1 MSLRQSDTQAMRASA
16 TILLLPASH
25 SFVCGFVTQHP
36 SNGRPSSAGGAGIH
50 GATNHVSANRA
61 PSNAH
66 VDSHPSSTSLLLSE
80 YLDDESSYAFFQQ
93 RTSPS
98 LSNPNKYTLK
108 DDDKRDVV
116 RKWLLFHLPKLKP
129 RDVEEYTKVLM
140 GDGFDSAEMLTEVR
154 GDDLGFMKVVSGVVL
169 QMHSSALFML

>member
-1 MSLRQSDTQAMRASA
+1 M
-16 TILLLPASH
+16 
-25 SFVCGFVTQHP
+25 
-36 SNGRPSSAGGAGIH
+36 
-50 GATNHVSANRA
+50 
-61 PSNAH
+61 
-66 VDSHPSSTSLLLSE
+66 
-80 YLDDESSYAFFQQ
+80 
-93 RTSPS
+93 
-98 LSNPNKYTLK
+98 
-108 DDDKRDVV
+108 V